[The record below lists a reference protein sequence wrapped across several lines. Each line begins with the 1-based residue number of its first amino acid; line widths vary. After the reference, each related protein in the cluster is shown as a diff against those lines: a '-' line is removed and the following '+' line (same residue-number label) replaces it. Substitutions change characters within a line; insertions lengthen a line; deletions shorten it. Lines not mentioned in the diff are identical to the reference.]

1 MNKPHFNVIFATPGS
16 GMTPGYVRSLLK
28 TTYYLTQRGLSWNYM
43 TEYSSL
49 VAHAREKTIG
59 GTGYQDRN
67 NRQPG
72 KGEWTYDKIM
82 WIDSDIEWEPEDC
95 FRLLES
101 EKAIISGCYMMETE
115 EVTVYPVPLGSPLH
129 KNDILKMKK
138 PFTVRGVGFGFLAV
152 ANGVF
157 ENMERPWF
165 SQVEV
170 EVMNEET
177 GELEYKF
184 PLMGED
190 LSWCEKA
197 HRMGHEIWVDPLV
210 RVTHQKTMK
219 LKWPQ

>member
-1 MNKPHFNVIFATPGS
+1 MNIPHFNVVICTPGA

-28 TTYYLTQRGLSWNYM
+28 TTYFLTIRGLSWNFM

-59 GTGYQDRN
+59 GTGYNDRSN
-67 NRQPG
+67 QRPG
-72 KGEWTYDKIM
+72 HGTFSYDKIF
-82 WIDSDIEWEPEDC
+82 WIDSDIEWEPEDF
-95 FRLLES
+95 FRLFES
-101 EKAIISGCYMMETE
+101 EKKIISGCYMMETE
-115 EVTVYPVPLGSPLH
+115 EVTVYPIPLGAPLH
-129 KNDILKMKK
+129 KNDILKLKK

-157 ENMERPWF
+157 ETMERPWF
-165 SQVEV
+165 SQVEI
-170 EVMNEET
+170 EVKNEET

-197 HRMGHEIWVDPLV
+197 HRAGHEIWVDPLV

-219 LKWPQ
+219 LKWSH

>member
-1 MNKPHFNVIFATPGS
+1 MV
-16 GMTPGYVRSLLK
+16 PGYVRSILK
-28 TTYYLTQRGLSWNYM
+28 TTHYLTLRNITWNFV

-49 VAHAREKTIG
+49 VAHARERTIG
-59 GTGYQDRN
+59 GTGSQDRS
-67 NRQPG
+67 NRRPG
-72 KGEWTYDKIM
+72 HGAYTYDKIL
-82 WIDSDIEWEPEDC
+82 WIDSDIEWEPEDF

-101 EKAIISGCYMMETE
+101 DKEIISGCYMMETE
-115 EVTVYPVPLGSPLH
+115 EVTVYPKPLGNPLH

-152 ANGVF
+152 KTGVF
-157 ENMERPWF
+157 EEMERPWF

-197 HRMGHEIWVDPLV
+197 HRMGKEIWVDPLV
-210 RVTHQKTMK
+210 RLTHQKTMK
-219 LKWPQ
+219 LVWPQ